1 MSRLL
6 LRSLAP
12 AAFCLFL
19 VGFSDAA
26 KVKVWYH
33 AGQSH
38 HEKAQLKQA
47 VVTSEGAL
55 RLSRQV
61 KAFAGLQA
69 THIWAIVEDKAGNL
83 FVATG
88 DDGKIFKVAADGK
101 VTVAYTS
108 TDSQV
113 LSLALAEDGTLFA
126 GTGPHGLIVSIP
138 PQGNPKILAADLDSY
153 VWNLVIDAAGKN
165 LYAGTGPKGRI
176 YQVSPEG
183 KASVFY
189 STKQEHILCLS
200 RGADNVLYA
209 GTDKGG
215 LVYRIDPNGKGFV
228 LYDAHQGEIR
238 SLLVTGNGIYAGTS
252 APVPRGARGIAAS
265 SSSTAVSSVDRG
277 SDEQPA
283 ANEQPTAQK
292 GGAKKKLVRTDST
305 SPTES
310 STEESSSGSR
320 NNGTSAEE
328 NTSSRG
334 TGASAGSPPGTGE
347 NSIYRIAADGT
358 VRELFR
364 DKVMVLSLLQHDGRL
379 FAGTGMRGQLFE
391 INEADKERTEIARL
405 DNGQIQCLFQRRDGS
420 IVLGA
425 GDPAKLYVL
434 EDSFA
439 SSGTI
444 TSEVLDARI
453 ISKWGALTWKAHT
466 PAGTTV
472 RVAVRSGNVA
482 EPDQT
487 WTDWSAEE
495 TDPVNGRVTV
505 RMARYLQ
512 YRVTLSTENLR
523 VTPELNSLAI
533 RYKNINQA
541 PEITN
546 LEVPDL
552 AAANLDHAKKLKI
565 KWSATDPNEDEL
577 TFNVYVRK
585 DGWKDWVLVEED
597 LEKKEFEWDTTT
609 FPSGHYQLKVVA
621 SDRRDNAAE
630 DALTARRTSARIP
643 VAHVPPKVEIKV
655 TGMDGEKAVIE
666 GTATDPMVRLTEASF
681 ALNGKRWSNVFP
693 TDGLFDS
700 KTESFR
706 FTTGRLRPGTYVLI
720 LRVRDAAGNVGSGD
734 VVFTVRE
741 RTGAR

>member
-6 LRSLAP
+6 LRSVLP
-12 AAFCLFL
+12 AAVCLFL
-19 VGFSDAA
+19 VSSSDGA

-33 AGQSH
+33 SGQSH

-69 THIWAIVEDKAGNL
+69 THIWAIIEDKAGNL

-88 DDGKIFKVAADGK
+88 DEGKIFKVAADGK

-108 TDSQV
+108 SDSQV

-138 PQGNPKILAADLDSY
+138 PQGDPKVLVADLDGY
-153 VWNLVIDAAGKN
+153 VWNLVFDAAGKN

-189 STKQEHILCLS
+189 ATKQEHILCLA
-200 RGADNVLYA
+200 RGADNMLYA

-238 SLLVTGNGIYAGTS
+238 SLLVTGDSVYAGTS

-265 SSSTAVSSVDRG
+265 NSSTAVSSVDRG

-283 ANEQPTAQK
+283 ANEQPAAKK
-292 GGAKKKLVRTDST
+292 GQGKKKLFRPAST
-305 SPTES
+305 SSAKS
-310 STEESSSGSR
+310 STEETVSSSHR
-320 NNGTSAEE
+320 N
-328 NTSSRG
+328 
-334 TGASAGSPPGTGE
+334 GASAGAPPSTGE
-347 NSIYRIAADGT
+347 NSIYRIALDGT

-364 DKVMVLSLLQHDGRL
+364 EKVMVLSLLQHDGRL
-379 FAGTGMRGQLFE
+379 LAGTGMRGQLFE
-391 INEADKERTEIARL
+391 IIEADKERTEIARL
-405 DNGQIQCLFQRRDGS
+405 DNGQIQCLFQRRDGTV
-420 IVLGA
+420 VLGA

-439 SSGTI
+439 ARGTI

-453 ISKWGALTWKAHT
+453 ISRWGALTWKAHAPT
-466 PAGTTV
+466 GTAV
-472 RVAVRSGNVA
+472 SVAVRSGNVA

-505 RMARYLQ
+505 RTARYLQ

-533 RYKNINQA
+533 RYKNTNQA

-552 AAANLDHAKKLKI
+552 AAANLDNAKKLKI

-597 LEKKEFEWDTTT
+597 LEKKDFEWDTTT
-609 FPSGHYQLKVVA
+609 FPSGYYQLKVTA
-621 SDRRDNAAE
+621 SDRRDNAPE
-630 DALTARRTSARIP
+630 DALKAQKISARIP
-643 VAHVPPKVEIKV
+643 VAHDPPKVEVKV
-655 TGMDGEKAVIE
+655 TGMDGDKAVIE

-681 ALNGKRWSNVFP
+681 AVNGKRWSNVFP

-741 RTGAR
+741 RSAR

>member
-1 MSRLL
+1 MSRTIFRSLLPTAVCLL
-6 LRSLAP
+6 LLNS
-12 AAFCLFL
+12 
-19 VGFSDAA
+19 SDAA

-47 VVTSEGAL
+47 VVTSEGAV

-61 KAFAGLQA
+61 KAFAGLEA
-69 THIWAIVEDKAGNL
+69 MHIWAIVEDKVNNL
-83 FVATG
+83 YVATG
-88 DDGKIFKVAADGK
+88 DEGKIFKVAADGK

-108 TDSQV
+108 SDSQV
-113 LSLALAEDGTLFA
+113 LSLALADDGTLFA
-126 GTGPHGLIVSIP
+126 GTGPHGQIVSIP
-138 PQGNPKILAADLDSY
+138 AQGEAKVLVADLDSY
-153 VWNLVIDAAGKN
+153 VWSLVVDGAGKS
-165 LYAGTGPKGRI
+165 LFAGTGPKGRI
-176 YQVSPEG
+176 YQISPEG
-183 KASVFY
+183 KASIFY
-189 STKQEHILCLS
+189 ATKQDHILCLA
-200 RGADNVLYA
+200 RGAEQTLYA

-238 SLLVTGNGIYAGTS
+238 SLLVTRDGIYAGTS
-252 APVPRGARGIAAS
+252 APVPRGMRTVTGS
-265 SSSTAVSSVDRG
+265 GGSTAVSSIDRG
-277 SDEQPA
+277 SEEQPA
-283 ANEQPTAQK
+283 SKK
-292 GGAKKKLVRTDST
+292 GQGKKKPFRSVSL
-305 SPTES
+305 S
-310 STEESSSGSR
+310 SASV
-320 NNGTSAEE
+320 SAEE
-328 NTSSRG
+328 NTSSGRG
-334 TGASAGSPPGTGE
+334 GGASAGAPPATGD

-364 DKVMVLSLLQHDGRL
+364 EKAMVLSLLQHDGRL

-405 DNGQIQCLFQRRDGS
+405 DNGQIQCLFKRRDGS
-420 IVLGA
+420 VVLGA

-434 EDSFA
+434 EDNFA
-439 SSGTI
+439 ARGTI

-466 PAGTTV
+466 PAGT
-472 RVAVRSGNVA
+472 RVSVALRSGNVA

-487 WTDWSAEE
+487 WTDWSTEE
-495 TDPVNGRVTV
+495 IDPANSRVTLPT
-505 RMARYLQ
+505 ARYLQ
-512 YRVTLSTENLR
+512 YRVTLSTENAR

-533 RYKNINQA
+533 RYKNVNQA

-546 LEVPDL
+546 LDVPDL
-552 AAANLDHAKKLKI
+552 AATNLDHPKKLKI

-609 FPSGHYQLKVVA
+609 FPSGDYQLKVVA
-621 SDRRDNAAE
+621 SDRHDNAPE
-630 DALTARRTSARIP
+630 DALTAQRTSARIP
-643 VAHVPPKVEIKV
+643 VAHTPPTVQVKV
-655 TGMDGEKAVIE
+655 TGMDGDKAVIE
-666 GTATDPMVRLTEASF
+666 ATAADSMVRLTEASF
-681 ALNGKRWSNVFP
+681 AVNGKRWRNVFP
-693 TDGLFDS
+693 KDGLFDS
-700 KTESFR
+700 KTEEFR

-720 LRVRDAAGNVGSGD
+720 LRVRDAAGNMGAGD

-741 RTGAR
+741 RSASR